1 MTHNHRSYEEMLSLS
16 TFLERFE
23 YLALRGSIGLT
34 TFGAE
39 RHLNQAF
46 YNSTE
51 WKQAR
56 RAAIVRD
63 FGRDLAI
70 EGREIHE
77 SMVVHHIN
85 PLRPKD
91 VMYHT
96 NALFDL
102 SNLITTTHQ
111 THKAIHYG
119 DASGV
124 IHDPVERKPGDTKF
138 W

>member
-1 MTHNHRSYEEMLSLS
+1 MTRSRSYEEMLSLP

-23 YLALRGSIGLT
+23 YLALHGGIGLT

-39 RHLNQAF
+39 RHLNQTF

-51 WKQAR
+51 WKRAR
-56 RAAIVRD
+56 RVVIVRD
-63 FGRDLAI
+63 HGRDLGI
-70 EGREIHE
+70 EGREIFD

-85 PLRPKD
+85 PLTPDD
-91 VMYHT
+91 VTNHT
-96 NALFDL
+96 PALFDP

-124 IHDPVERKPGDTKF
+124 IHDFVERKPGDTKF